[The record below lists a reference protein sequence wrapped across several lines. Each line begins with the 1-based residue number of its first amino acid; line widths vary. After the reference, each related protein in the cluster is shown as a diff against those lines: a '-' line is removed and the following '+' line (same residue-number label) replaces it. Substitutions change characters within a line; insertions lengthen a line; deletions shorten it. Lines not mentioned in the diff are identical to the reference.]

1 MKETQMTHTLSRR
14 EFFKTSATFTLAGVA
29 LGSPMLAFGASP
41 KSGAKMQFSTLN
53 DGRQIPLV
61 GFGTSRMN
69 GAECQKAVESAF
81 GVGYRLIDTA
91 QMYNNESDVG
101 NAIKTALNGKKIKRE
116 EMFIT
121 TKLSSDMSY
130 DETLKSTE
138 QSLKNLQID
147 YVDLLLI
154 HKNYKR
160 SKDMYK
166 AMEKLQQEG
175 VIKSLGISNFAP
187 NDYNKFIKNCKI
199 IPAVN
204 QMETHIFF
212 QQTALRKAMQASG
225 TKLEA
230 WSPFANGKNDF
241 FKNETLTK
249 IAKKHKKSV
258 AQVALRFLI
267 EQDIVV
273 IPKSSKVER
282 MKENINIFDFALD
295 DEDRQTLIGLDTNEP
310 LFKWF

>member
-1 MKETQMTHTLSRR
+1 MKTHTQNFSRR
-14 EFFKTSATFTLAGVA
+14 DFFKTSATLTLAGVA
-29 LGSPMLAFGASP
+29 FGSPMLAFGASP
-41 KSGAKMQFSTLN
+41 KSGVKMQFSTLN

-69 GAECQKAVESAF
+69 GAECQKAVENAF

-101 NAIKTALNGKKIKRE
+101 NAIKTTLGGKKIKRE

-130 DETLKSTE
+130 DETLKATE
-138 QSLKNLQID
+138 ESLKKLQVE

-160 SKDMYK
+160 SKDMYR
-166 AMEKLQQEG
+166 AMEKLQQDG
-175 VIKSLGISNFAP
+175 VIKSLGISNFTP
-187 NDYNKFIKNCKI
+187 EMYNKFIKNCKV
-199 IPAVN
+199 IPAIN

-212 QQTALRKAMQASG
+212 QQTALRKAMQAKG

-230 WSPFANGKNDF
+230 WSPFANGQNDF
-241 FKNETLTK
+241 FKNETLAK

-273 IPKSSKVER
+273 IPKSSKIER
-282 MKENINIFDFALD
+282 MKENINIFDFTLD
-295 DEDRQTLIGLDTNEP
+295 DEDRQTLIALDTNEP

>member
-187 NDYNKFIKNCKI
+187 NDYNKFVKNCKI

-212 QQTALRKAMQASG
+212 QQTALRKAMQVNG

-230 WSPFANGKNDF
+230 WSPFANGQNDF
-241 FKNETLTK
+241 FKNETLAK

-295 DEDRQTLIGLDTNEP
+295 DEDRQTLTGLDTNEP

>member
-91 QMYNNESDVG
+91 QMYNNENDVG

-175 VIKSLGISNFAP
+175 VIKSLGISNFTP

-212 QQTALRKAMQASG
+212 QQTALRKAMQTSG

>member
-91 QMYNNESDVG
+91 QMYNNENDVG